1 MEEGFLYRRGQV
13 FISRC
18 AAQRNYDGAPGGSH
32 LRGTWQA
39 CNILRVVT
47 RSHARQA
54 CRMVVP
60 ASLDFNNKDE
70 LFKTDL
76 MFITV
81 SSAEKDAEKTFDSLN
96 RMHMIWTDRV

>member
-18 AAQRNYDGAPGGSH
+18 AAQRNYTGAPGGSH

-39 CNILRVVT
+39 CNILRVVP

-60 ASLDFNNKDE
+60 ASPDFNNKDE
-70 LFKTDL
+70 LFKIDL
-76 MFITV
+76 MFV
-81 SSAEKDAEKTFDSLN
+81 SVPSAD
-96 RMHMIWTDRV
+96 

>member
-1 MEEGFLYRRGQV
+1 MEEGFLYRRGHV
-13 FISRC
+13 FIRKC
-18 AAQRNYDGAPGGSH
+18 AAQHNYAGAPGGSH

-39 CNILRVVT
+39 CNILIFVP

-60 ASLDFNNKDE
+60 ASPDIDNKDE
-70 LFKTDL
+70 SFKEDL
-76 MFITV
+76 MFASV
-81 SSAEKDAEKTFDSLN
+81 SSADKDAEKTFDSFN

>member
-18 AAQRNYDGAPGGSH
+18 AAQRNYAGAPVYSH
-32 LRGTWQA
+32 PWDTWQA

-76 MFITV
+76 MFV
-81 SSAEKDAEKTFDSLN
+81 AVPSAD
-96 RMHMIWTDRV
+96 